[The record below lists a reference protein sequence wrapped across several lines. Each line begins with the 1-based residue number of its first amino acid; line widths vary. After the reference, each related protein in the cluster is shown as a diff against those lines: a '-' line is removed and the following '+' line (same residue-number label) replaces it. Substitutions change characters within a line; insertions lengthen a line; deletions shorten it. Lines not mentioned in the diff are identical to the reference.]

1 MLFSNRH
8 FIARALRTLL
18 SMAIFWN
25 AGLAYSQFGVSP
37 SQSSGFF
44 DDFRS
49 RSKQMQQSGSG
60 FKSGDVVYDY
70 ESGTYKGNG
79 DVQVRPDD
87 LLRQA
92 REVAKPSMLS
102 GSGATAARSIA
113 DYTNYAGQYNSPTG
127 YFVPTYVSDPFLTGK
142 RNLALGPVNIGLGL
156 YSGLEYNSNVNRSNT
171 APVSDFIGSMM
182 FNLTANYRVTQ
193 NNVLSLTTAF
203 GVDHYFQNPEL
214 APYGNG
220 NYILNVLPG
229 STLAFDI
236 KVGPIYMTFYDRVS
250 VRPATNNAFAL
261 NSTAN
266 FGVFQNDAGVAMN
279 WAINSKWSL
288 SVNYNNSISSALQD
302 NSKQF
307 NRQLD
312 TLQGALTYSPHGTWS
327 AGYEGIVT
335 LLTYEEPVLNDGV
348 LVNSGVFFRAPLGGS
363 TFVRVA
369 GGLQRFNFEEPTVFA
384 PLGPG
389 DSSDLSDYYFNFSV
403 NHQINNRV
411 SHVLSF
417 GRESALN
424 LTSNFVTANYV
435 NYGVSIITSKGGRL
449 AITGYHEE
457 AEPSLF
463 NPGYAQT
470 QAPVTQYGLD
480 TYYNHQ
486 ITSKLSMGAGYH
498 FGRTDSEAANTD
510 FDQHAFSANL
520 SMALTGKAMLNMG
533 YRFLTT
539 KTEVG
544 NLDFNQ
550 HRIILGLSYNF

>member
-1 MLFSNRH
+1 MLFSSRLSLACA
-8 FIARALRTLL
+8 IRVILPAALL
-18 SMAIFWN
+18 WN
-25 AGLAYSQFGVSP
+25 SGQVFAQFGVSP

-49 RSKQMQQSGSG
+49 RSKQMQQGSSGY
-60 FKSGDVVYDY
+60 KSGDVVYDY
-70 ESGTYKGNG
+70 ESGTYKGKG
-79 DVQVRPDD
+79 EGQMRPDD
-87 LLRQA
+87 LLREA
-92 REVAKPSMLS
+92 REVAKPAVLS
-102 GSGATAARSIA
+102 GSAASAARAVA

-156 YSGLEYNSNVNRSNT
+156 YSGLEHNSNVNRSNT
-171 APVSDFIGSMM
+171 APVSDVIGSLMI
-182 FNLTANYRVTQ
+182 NLTANYRVTQ

-203 GVDHYFQNPEL
+203 GVDHYFQHPEL

-229 STLAFDI
+229 STLAFDM

-261 NSTAN
+261 NAMST

-288 SVNYNNSISSALQD
+288 SVNYNNSISTALQE

-312 TLQGALTYSPHGTWS
+312 TFQGALTYSPHGTWS
-327 AGYEGIVT
+327 AGYEGIMT
-335 LLTYEEPVLNDGV
+335 LLTYEQPLLNDGI
-348 LVNSGVFFRAPLGGS
+348 LVNSGVFLRTPLGTS
-363 TFVRVA
+363 TFVRIA
-369 GGLQRFNFEEPTVFA
+369 GGIQNFDFEEPTVFA

-389 DSSDLSDYYFNFSV
+389 DSTDLSDYYFNFSI
-403 NHQINNRV
+403 NHQINNRI
-411 SHVLSF
+411 SHVLSL

-424 LTSNFVTANYV
+424 LSSNFITANYL

-449 AITGYHEE
+449 SITGYHEQ

-470 QAPVTQYGLD
+470 QATVTQYGLD

-486 ITSKLSMGAGYH
+486 ITSKISMGVGYH
-498 FGRTDSEAANTD
+498 FGRTDSEAANAD
-510 FDQHAFSANL
+510 FDQHAFNANFV
-520 SMALTGKAMLNMG
+520 MALTEKAMLNMG
-533 YRFLTT
+533 YRYLTT
-539 KTEVG
+539 KTYG
-544 NLDFNQ
+544 SNLDFNQ
-550 HRIILGLSYNF
+550 HRMILGLSYNF